1 MRKHQIRLRDRGDG
15 VGWLRNEKRGGHRDC
30 QRGKSHKDAHLQLLA
45 YARRHFC
52 LTFTP
57 GRPGAKPNIKK
68 LVNIRSSVGHVAVDL
83 DQTKAFSSQNS
94 AYLRAGS
101 NPRSEQTGLSIFDH
115 HLRC

>member
-1 MRKHQIRLRDRGDG
+1 MT
-15 VGWLRNEKRGGHRDC
+15 
-30 QRGKSHKDAHLQLLA
+30 
-45 YARRHFC
+45 
-52 LTFTP
+52 LTKVFISISLHTP
-57 GRPGAKPNIKK
+57 GDTSVLHSHLDALAQTKNQD
-68 LVNIRSSVGHVAVDL
+68 LVNIGSSVGHVAVDL